1 MNIRE
6 LAKELSLS
14 TSTVSRALNG
24 YLDVNA
30 QTRQRVQEMA
40 QALGYRPDA
49 GARRLVRGHTDAIG
63 IVYSAALENLGNP
76 QFLDMACGLSDRLE
90 EDHIDLLL
98 AVAKH
103 DGELNIYDRLFR
115 GGRVDAVI
123 VPNTRVQD
131 ARIDYLRAK
140 GHPFVGYGR
149 TADCTDY
156 SWFDF
161 DNEAGSHLAV
171 AHLVALGHT
180 RIAYV
185 HGPLDLNFA
194 FQRHAGFMAAMHAA
208 GLECPPDHQAGGVI
222 DRRGGLKSVAQLLSL
237 PKRPSAVVVDS
248 NLGGVGVIRGLID
261 AGIRVGEEV
270 SVVVHG
276 DIPSDTLLPGM
287 QVTTVS
293 QATAYLSGSTMA
305 EMVMKVVRE
314 PQGGP
319 YQVLRQSRLLVGSTT
334 GPA

>member
-1 MNIRE
+1 VNIRE

-30 QTRQRVQEMA
+30 QTRQRVQDMA
-40 QALGYRPDA
+40 LALGYRPDP
-49 GARRLVRGHTDAIG
+49 GARRLVRGSTDAIG
-63 IVYSAALENLGNP
+63 IVYSAAVENLGNP

-90 EDHIDLLL
+90 EEHLDMLL

-103 DGELNIYDRLFR
+103 DRELTIYERLFR

-131 ARIDYLRAK
+131 NRIDYLRAK
-140 GHPFVGYGR
+140 GYPFVGYGR
-149 TADCTDY
+149 TADCTDF

-171 AHLVALGHT
+171 AHLAALGHT
-180 RIAYV
+180 RFAYV

-194 FQRHAGFMAAMHAA
+194 FQRHAGFIAEIEAR
-208 GLECPPDHQAGGVI
+208 GLVCPPEQQVTGVI
-222 DRRGGLKSVAQLLSL
+222 DRRGGLKAVSHLMSL
-237 PKRPSAVVVDS
+237 PTRATAIVVDS

-261 AGIRVGEEV
+261 AGVKVGQEI

-287 QVTTVS
+287 QVTTIS
-293 QATAYLSGSTMA
+293 QATAYQSGSTMA
-305 EMVMKVVRE
+305 DLVMKVLRE
-314 PQGGP
+314 PQNGP
-319 YQVLRQSRLLVGSTT
+319 FQVLRQSELLVGSTS
-334 GPA
+334 GPV